1 MLLFFIYA
9 LIVLHNI
16 SFGFGEIGGNVG
28 GGGQGGGQTAPRR
41 YEKSAAQ
48 KKLWAALCVISDF
61 YYMTAELIIPLCKA
75 NYTTC

>member
-28 GGGQGGGQTAPRR
+28 GGGQTASRR

-48 KKLWAALCVISDF
+48 KKL
-61 YYMTAELIIPLCKA
+61 
-75 NYTTC
+75 